1 MQLGDLVARKA
12 VVASLQAS
20 NKKQVLQDLAGKAGL
35 LTGLDPREIYDAM
48 QQRERLGSTGF
59 GSGAAIPHVK
69 LRSLERTVCLFAR
82 LQTPIDFDALDGE
95 PVDLIFLLLS
105 PEHASG
111 DHLKTLARISRLVRE
126 PAIIERL
133 RSARDAGAIHAV
145 LTADTAIHA
154 A

>member
-1 MQLGDLVARKA
+1 MELGDLVSREA
-12 VVASLQAS
+12 VVPSLPAS
-20 NKKQVLQDLAGKAGL
+20 NKKQVLQELARKASQQ
-35 LTGLDPREIYDAM
+35 TGIDTREIYDAL

-59 GSGAAIPHVK
+59 GSGIAIPHVK
-69 LRSLERTVCLFAR
+69 LRGIERTLCIFAR
-82 LQTPIDFDALDGE
+82 LQSAVDFEALDGE

-126 PAIIERL
+126 PATTERL
-133 RSARDAGAIHAV
+133 RAARDAAAIHAV
-145 LTADTAIHA
+145 LCADSAVQA

>member
-1 MQLGDLVARKA
+1 MELGDLVTREA
-12 VVASLQAS
+12 VIPSLQAS
-20 NKKQVLQDLAGKAGL
+20 SKKQVLQDLARKAAQQ
-35 LTGLDPREIYDAM
+35 TGIDAREIFDAL

-59 GSGAAIPHVK
+59 GSGIAIPHVK
-69 LRSLERTVCLFAR
+69 LRNVDRTLCLFAR
-82 LQTPIDFDALDGE
+82 LVTPVDFEAMDGE

-126 PAIIERL
+126 PARIESL
-133 RSARDAGAIHAV
+133 RTARDAAAIHAI
-145 LTADTAIHA
+145 LTADSTVQA